1 MMSNSIT
8 DFIYQKEKIFNFYLL
23 IATLPYKHGSFSS
36 FPKGAQQCREINIDC
51 HKTADLGTLT
61 PLSILCQE
69 WNKSET
75 LFEDRGSP
83 NSLESIR
90 GNSLFSLHAR
100 LMN

>member
-1 MMSNSIT
+1 M
-8 DFIYQKEKIFNFYLL
+8 
-23 IATLPYKHGSFSS
+23 ATVPYKHGSFSS
-36 FPKGAQQCREINIDC
+36 FPNEAQQYREINIDC
-51 HKTADLGTLT
+51 HKKADLGALT
-61 PLSILCQE
+61 PLSILCKE